1 MYVYLLKKVKLEERF
16 PNYKNAFFAVM
27 GEYNPTTGYSDK
39 KQISFSLRQ
48 SKENGNRA
56 IDFFELNRLNDGS
69 VYYKIDTMIGL
80 KLILTNDSYKIEDD
94 LSYLEWVDLIQSVNL
109 RHYLNPEYQALK
121 EGFVKQKGGCT
132 TVFLFFTVLALFF
145 IL

>member
-1 MYVYLLKKVKLEERF
+1 MKLEERF

-39 KQISFSLRQ
+39 KQISFSLSQ
-48 SKENGNRA
+48 SKVNGNRA
-56 IDFFELNRLNDGS
+56 VDFFELNRLNDGS
-69 VYYKIDTMIGL
+69 VYYRIDTMIGF
-80 KLILTNDSYKIEDD
+80 KLILTNESHKIEDD
-94 LSYLEWVDLIQSVNL
+94 LSYHEWVDLIQSVNIK
-109 RHYLNPEYQALK
+109 HYLNPEYQALK

>member
-1 MYVYLLKKVKLEERF
+1 MKLEERF

-69 VYYKIDTMIGL
+69 VNYKIDTMIGL
-80 KLILTNDSYKIEDD
+80 KLILTNDSHKIEDD
-94 LSYLEWVDLIQSVNL
+94 LSYHEWVDLIQSVNL

-121 EGFVKQKGGCT
+121 EGFVKQKGGCAI
-132 TVFLFFTVLALFF
+132 VFLFITVLASFF